1 MVALLKMPPQQTSP
15 EYWAERRNFPRKA
28 MNTVV
33 QGHRI
38 DHTIDAR
45 QNPRL
50 RLTLRD
56 LSLGGLSAVADMPVA
71 AGERLTVTFPS
82 NGLAH
87 PWDAFGTVLRCE
99 QTGTGYRLAMEF
111 DPLPAA

>member
-1 MVALLKMPPQQTSP
+1 MVAVLKMPRQQSA
-15 EYWAERRNFPRKA
+15 EYWAERRNFPRKP
-28 MNTVV
+28 MNAVV
-33 QGHRI
+33 QGNRV

-56 LSLGGLSAVADMPVA
+56 LSLGGLSAVSDLPVA
-71 AGERLTVTFPS
+71 MGERLTVTFPA
-82 NGLAH
+82 NDRTH